1 MPIGVSSHNATD
13 QLDSVLAILKDVSP
27 NVDNYFVSNLK
38 VSPTATNTLHEWPVY
53 NTARP
58 TSVTMVIEG
67 ADATIQDLTTP
78 SRSNNRI
85 GIVDEVVQVTS
96 TDMGIS
102 TLTGE
107 DQMSF
112 QKREGLQRLKAKMEW
127 LTINGVLAA
136 GSSGVAAQMAGI
148 ERCISTLITA
158 RASGTSFTETE
169 FNDIVQDSWDTVGAQ
184 YVGDLLLCPVVIKRR
199 VATGFD
205 GNNTRNISAAEK
217 KLDSEIRVIDS
228 QVGQTV
234 KIIPHKDV
242 RITAGS
248 LAVMLLREE
257 LYAHSF
263 LAKEG
268 EPKWVPLARTGHAEK
283 GMYQTQFTV
292 VSHAQRASVR
302 RTGYSSSL

>member
-1 MPIGVSSHNATD
+1 
-13 QLDSVLAILKDVSP
+13 
-27 NVDNYFVSNLK
+27 
-38 VSPTATNTLHEWPVY
+38 
-53 NTARP
+53 
-58 TSVTMVIEG
+58 MVIEG
-67 ADATIQDLTTP
+67 ADASIQDLTTP

-112 QKREGLQRLKAKMEW
+112 QKREGLTRLKAKMEW

-136 GSSGVAAQMAGI
+136 GSSGVAASMAGI
-148 ERCISTLITA
+148 ERSISTLITA

-169 FNDIVQDSWDTVGAQ
+169 LNDIVNDSWNEVGSA
-184 YVGDLLLCPVVIKRR
+184 YVGDTLLCPVVIKRR
-199 VATGFD
+199 VSTFTT
-205 GNNTRNISAAEK
+205 NNTRNIDASAK
-217 KLDSEIRVIDS
+217 KLDAEIRVYDS
-228 QVGQTV
+228 EVGQTV
-234 KIIPHKDV
+234 AIIPHKDV
-242 RITAGS
+242 RTTAGS

-268 EPKWVPLARTGHAEK
+268 EPKWVALARTGHAEK

-302 RTGYSSSL
+302 RTGYNSGL

>member
-13 QLDSVLAILKDVSP
+13 QLDSVLSILKDVSP
-27 NVDNYFVSNLK
+27 NVDNYLTTNLK
-38 VSPTATNTLHEWPVY
+38 VSAPATNTLHEWPVY

-112 QKREGLQRLKAKMEW
+112 QKREGLTRLKAKMEW

-148 ERCISTLITA
+148 ERSISTLITA

-169 FNDIVQDSWDTVGAQ
+169 LNDIVNDSWNEVGSA
-184 YVGDLLLCPVVIKRR
+184 YVGDTLLCPVVIKRR
-199 VATGFD
+199 VSTFTT
-205 GNNTRNISAAEK
+205 NNTRNIDASAK
-217 KLDSEIRVIDS
+217 KLDAEIRVYDS
-228 QVGQTV
+228 EVGQTV
-234 KIIPHKDV
+234 AIIPHKDV
-242 RITAGS
+242 RTTAGS

-283 GMYQTQFTV
+283 GMYQAQFTV

-302 RTGYSSSL
+302 RTGYNSGL

>member
-1 MPIGVSSHNATD
+1 MPIGVSSHNASD
-13 QLDSVLAILKDVSP
+13 QLDSVLSILKDVSP
-27 NVDNYFVSNLK
+27 NVDNYLTTNLK
-38 VSPTATNTLHEWPVY
+38 VSAPATNTLHEWPVY

-112 QKREGLQRLKAKMEW
+112 QKREGLTRLKAKMEW

-148 ERCISTLITA
+148 ERSISTLITA

-169 FNDIVQDSWDTVGAQ
+169 LNDIVNDSWNEVGSA
-184 YVGDLLLCPVVIKRR
+184 YVGDTLLCPVVIKRR
-199 VATGFD
+199 VSTFTT
-205 GNNTRNISAAEK
+205 NNTRNIDASAK
-217 KLDSEIRVIDS
+217 KLDAEIRVYDS
-228 QVGQTV
+228 EVGQTV
-234 KIIPHKDV
+234 AIIPHKDV
-242 RITAGS
+242 RTTAGS

-283 GMYQTQFTV
+283 GMYQAQFTV

-302 RTGYSSSL
+302 RTGYNSGL

>member
-1 MPIGVSSHNATD
+1 MAIGVSSYSAGD
-13 QLDSVLAILKDVSP
+13 QLDSVLSILKDVSP
-27 NVDNYFVSNLK
+27 NVDNYFVTNLK
-38 VSPTATNTLHEWPVY
+38 VSAPATNTLHEHPVY
-53 NTARP
+53 NAARP

-67 ADATIQDLTTP
+67 ADATIQDLNTA
-78 SRSNNRI
+78 SRANNRI

-112 QKREGLQRLKAKMEW
+112 QKREGLTRLKAKMEW
-127 LTINGVLAA
+127 LTVNGVLAA

-169 FNDIVQDSWDTVGAQ
+169 LNDMVQDSWDKVGAA
-184 YVGDLLLCPVVIKRR
+184 YVGDMLLCPVVIKRR
-199 VATGFD
+199 VSTFTS
-205 GNNTRNISAAEK
+205 NLTRNIDASAK
-217 KLDSEIRVIDS
+217 KLDKEIRVYDS
-228 QVGQTV
+228 EVGQTV
-234 KIIPHKDV
+234 AIIPHKDV
-242 RITAGS
+242 RTTAGS

-257 LYAHSF
+257 LYSHSF

-292 VSHAQRASVR
+292 NSFAQTASVR
-302 RTGYSSSL
+302 RTGYNSGL

>member
-1 MPIGVSSHNATD
+1 MPIGVSSYSASD
-13 QLDSVLAILKDVSP
+13 QLDSVLSILKDISP
-27 NVDNYFVSNLK
+27 NVDNYFTTNLK
-38 VSPTATNTLHEWPVY
+38 VSPVATNTLHEWPVY

-58 TSVTMVIEG
+58 TSVTMVVEG

-78 SRSNNRI
+78 SRSNNRV

-112 QKREGLQRLKAKMEW
+112 QKREGLTRLKAKMEW

-148 ERCISTLITA
+148 ERCISTLVTA

-169 FNDIVQDSWDTVGAQ
+169 LNDIVQDSWDNVGSA
-184 YVGDLLLCPVVIKRR
+184 YVGDTLVCPVVIKRR
-199 VATGFD
+199 VATFTT
-205 GNNTRNISAAEK
+205 NNTRNIDASAK
-217 KLDSEIRVIDS
+217 KLDAEVRVYDSE
-228 QVGQTV
+228 VGQTV
-234 KIIPHKDV
+234 MIIPHKDV
-242 RITAGS
+242 RTTAGS

-302 RTGYSSSL
+302 RTGYNSGL

>member
-1 MPIGVSSHNATD
+1 MPIGVSSYNASD
-13 QLDSVLAILKDVSP
+13 QLDSVLSILKDISP
-27 NVDNYFVSNLK
+27 NTDNYFVSNLK
-38 VSPTATNTLHEWPVY
+38 VSPQATNTLHEWPVY
-53 NTARP
+53 STARP

-85 GIVDEVVQVTS
+85 GVIDEVVQVTS
-96 TDMGIS
+96 TDEGIS

-112 QKREGLQRLKAKMEW
+112 QKREGLTRLKAKMEW

-158 RASGTSFTETE
+158 RASGTSFTEAE
-169 FNDIVQDSWDTVGAQ
+169 LNDMVQDSWDNVGAA
-184 YVGDLLLCPVVIKRR
+184 YVGDTLLCPVVIKRR
-199 VATGFD
+199 VSTFTA
-205 GNNTRNISAAEK
+205 NLTRNIDATAK
-217 KLDSEIRVIDS
+217 KLDKEIRVYDS
-228 QVGQTV
+228 EVGQTV
-234 KIIPHKDV
+234 AIIPHKDV
-242 RITAGS
+242 RTTAGS

-263 LAKEG
+263 LAKNG
-268 EPKWVPLARTGHAEK
+268 EPHWVPLARTGHAEK
-283 GMYQTQFTV
+283 GMYEAQFTV
-292 VSHAQRASVR
+292 VSHAQNASVR
-302 RTGYSSSL
+302 RTGYNRGL

>member
-1 MPIGVSSHNATD
+1 MAIGVSSYSAGD
-13 QLDSVLAILKDVSP
+13 QLDSVLSILKDVSP
-27 NVDNYFVSNLK
+27 NVDNYFVTNLK
-38 VSPTATNTLHEWPVY
+38 VSAPATNTLHEHPVY

-67 ADATIQDLTTP
+67 ADATIQDLNTT
-78 SRSNNRI
+78 SRANNRI

-112 QKREGLQRLKAKMEW
+112 QKREGLTRLKAKMEW
-127 LTINGVLAA
+127 LTVNGVLAA

-169 FNDIVQDSWDTVGAQ
+169 LNDMVQDSWDNVGAA
-184 YVGDLLLCPVVIKRR
+184 YVGDMLLCPVVIKRR
-199 VATGFD
+199 VSTFTS
-205 GNNTRNISAAEK
+205 NLTRNIDASAK
-217 KLDSEIRVIDS
+217 KLDKEIRVYDS
-228 QVGQTV
+228 EVGQTV
-234 KIIPHKDV
+234 AIIPHKDV
-242 RITAGS
+242 RTTAGS

-257 LYAHSF
+257 LYSHSF

-283 GMYQTQFTV
+283 GMYQAQFTV
-292 VSHAQRASVR
+292 NSFAQRASVR
-302 RTGYSSSL
+302 RTGYNSGL

>member
-1 MPIGVSSHNATD
+1 MPIGVSSHNASD
-13 QLDSVLAILKDVSP
+13 QLDSVLSILKDVSP
-27 NVDNYFVSNLK
+27 NVDNYLTTNLK
-38 VSPTATNTLHEWPVY
+38 VSAPATNTLHEWPVY

-112 QKREGLQRLKAKMEW
+112 QKREGLTRLKAKMEW

-136 GSSGVAAQMAGI
+136 GSSGVAAQPAGI
-148 ERCISTLITA
+148 ERSISTLITA

-169 FNDIVQDSWDTVGAQ
+169 LNDIVNDSWNEVGSA
-184 YVGDLLLCPVVIKRR
+184 YVGDTLLCPVVIKRR
-199 VATGFD
+199 VSTFTT
-205 GNNTRNISAAEK
+205 NNTRNIDASAK
-217 KLDSEIRVIDS
+217 KLDAEIRVYDS
-228 QVGQTV
+228 EVGQTV
-234 KIIPHKDV
+234 AIIPHKDV
-242 RITAGS
+242 RTTAGS

-283 GMYQTQFTV
+283 GMYQAQFTV

-302 RTGYSSSL
+302 RTGYNSGL

>member
-1 MPIGVSSHNATD
+1 MPIGVSSYNATD
-13 QLDSVLAILKDVSP
+13 QLDSVLSILKDISP
-27 NVDNYFVSNLK
+27 NVDNYLVSNLK
-38 VSPTATNTLHEWPVY
+38 KSSPATNTLHEWPVY

-78 SRSNNRI
+78 SRSNNRTGLI
-85 GIVDEVVQVTS
+85 DEVVQVTS

-107 DQMSF
+107 DQMAF
-112 QKREGLQRLKAKMEW
+112 QKREALTRLKAKMEW

-148 ERCISTLITA
+148 ERCISTLVTA

-169 FNDIVQDSWDTVGAQ
+169 FNDIVNDSYNAVGSA
-184 YVGDLLLCPVVIKRR
+184 YVGDVLLCPVVIKRR
-199 VATGFD
+199 VAEGFD
-205 GNNTRNISAAEK
+205 GNNTRNIAATDK
-217 KLDSEIRVIDS
+217 KLDSEIRVIDA

-234 KIIPHKDV
+234 KLLPHKDV
-242 RITAGS
+242 RTTAGS
-248 LAVMLLREE
+248 LAVMLIREE

-268 EPKWVPLARTGHAEK
+268 EPKWVPLAKTGHAEK
-283 GMYQTQFTV
+283 GMYQAQFTV
-292 VSHAQRASVR
+292 VSHAQTASVR
-302 RTGYSSSL
+302 RTGYANTL

>member
-13 QLDSVLAILKDVSP
+13 QLDSVLSILKDVSP
-27 NVDNYFVSNLK
+27 NVDNYLTTNLK
-38 VSPTATNTLHEWPVY
+38 VSAPATNTLHEWPVY

-67 ADATIQDLTTP
+67 ADAKIQDLTTP

-112 QKREGLQRLKAKMEW
+112 QKREGLTRLKAKMEW

-148 ERCISTLITA
+148 ERSISTLITA

-169 FNDIVQDSWDTVGAQ
+169 LNDIVNDSWNEVGSA
-184 YVGDLLLCPVVIKRR
+184 YVGDTLLCPVVIKRR
-199 VATGFD
+199 VSTFTT
-205 GNNTRNISAAEK
+205 NNTRNIDASAK
-217 KLDSEIRVIDS
+217 KLDAEIRVYDS
-228 QVGQTV
+228 EVGQTV
-234 KIIPHKDV
+234 AIIPHKDV
-242 RITAGS
+242 RTTAGS

-283 GMYQTQFTV
+283 GMYQAQFTV

-302 RTGYSSSL
+302 RTGYNSGL

>member
-1 MPIGVSSHNATD
+1 MPIGVSSYNATD
-13 QLDSVLAILKDVSP
+13 QLDSVLSILKDISP
-27 NVDNYFVSNLK
+27 NVDNYLVSNLK
-38 VSPTATNTLHEWPVY
+38 KSSPATNTLHEWPVY

-67 ADATIQDLTTP
+67 ADATIQDLTNP

-85 GIVDEVVQVTS
+85 GLIDEVVQVTS

-112 QKREGLQRLKAKMEW
+112 QKREALTRLKAKMEW

-148 ERCISTLITA
+148 ERCISTLVTA

-169 FNDIVQDSWDTVGAQ
+169 FNDIVNDSYNAVGSA
-184 YVGDLLLCPVVIKRR
+184 YVGDVLLCPVVIKRR
-199 VATGFD
+199 VAIGFD
-205 GNNTRNISAAEK
+205 GNNTRNISATDK

-234 KIIPHKDV
+234 KLLPHKDV
-242 RITAGS
+242 RTTAGS
-248 LAVMLLREE
+248 LAVMLIREE

-268 EPKWVPLARTGHAEK
+268 EPKWVPLAKTGHAEK
-283 GMYQTQFTV
+283 GMYQAQFTV
-292 VSHAQRASVR
+292 VSHAQTASVR
-302 RTGYSSSL
+302 RTGYANTL